1 MADEIFFLGGAVLF
15 LLAVVIFLAGWAIRE
30 RAERQQ
36 QALRQWEQDLREW
49 ATTQHENILAI
60 QQRNAELEQELT
72 AVKQE
77 AEQRALALRGH
88 DEELQQMR
96 EELARVIAERDKLKA
111 DFTRFVDFLVE
122 AGILHKMGDGILPTP
137 SDLQA
142 SYLQSF
148 QTAQPRPTGPTT
160 ADSGVAR
167 LPRVLGLTTDQV
179 RTALQHAAERAFSS
193 HSNASRPFTQKHMVT
208 EGPLSREQFRRLRKA
223 LVEQGYLAPSGA
235 RGSAFKLTD
244 QGWLLL
250 QAVKEGE
257 L

>member
-1 MADEIFFLGGAVLF
+1 MADEIFFLGGALLF
-15 LLAVVIFLAGWAIRE
+15 LLAVIIFLGGWAVRE

-49 ATTQHENILAI
+49 ATAQHENILAI

-72 AVKQE
+72 AAKQE
-77 AEQRALALRGH
+77 AERRELALRDH
-88 DEELQQMR
+88 DAELQQLR
-96 EELARVIAERDKLKA
+96 EELARVVAERDKLKA

-122 AGILHKMGDGILPTP
+122 AGILHKMGDGMLPTP

-148 QTAQPRPTGPTT
+148 QTAQPRPAATDDE
-160 ADSGVAR
+160 AIQ
-167 LPRVLGLTTDQV
+167 LPHVLSLTTDQV
-179 RTALQHAAERAFSS
+179 RAALQHAAERAFSS
-193 HSNASRPFTQKHMVT
+193 HPNAARPFTQKYMVT
-208 EGPLSREQFRRLRKA
+208 EGTLSRKQFQRLRET
-223 LVEQGYLAPSGA
+223 LVEQGYLEPSGT
-235 RGSAFKLTD
+235 RGSVFKLTD

-250 QAVKEGE
+250 QAVKEGK